1 MCRNELWDL
10 VVRQVAETAMQEK
23 QVPAEELHLFQ
34 PVTC

>member
-1 MCRNELWDL
+1 MGFG
-10 VVRQVAETAMQEK
+10 ETGCINGQEK